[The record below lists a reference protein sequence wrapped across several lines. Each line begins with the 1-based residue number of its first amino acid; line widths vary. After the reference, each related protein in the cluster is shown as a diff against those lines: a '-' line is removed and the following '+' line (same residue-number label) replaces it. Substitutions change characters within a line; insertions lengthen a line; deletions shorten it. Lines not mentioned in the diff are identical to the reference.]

1 MTATAPHQKKLG
13 FWDLL
18 SYGFV
23 AMPLAVMTFPVM
35 VYLPTF
41 YATKLGLGLSMVGII
56 LMLARLADVVTD
68 PLIGWLSDRTRLNIG
83 RRRIWVTG
91 GLPFVMTGAYFL
103 LVYPT
108 ADMTVSPLYL
118 FLWVTVLY
126 LGWTSMKLLHDA
138 FGAEL
143 SDDYHGRSRITTY
156 RESFTLV
163 GSLISLGSI
172 ALIDYVIGLDQGAS
186 MATIGWMAIALTPIG
201 VVLLWRV
208 NEPAPP
214 ATSQKTTKTW
224 RDGIKAILDNR
235 PFLRLIWA
243 FTLNSVA
250 NGIPATTFLL
260 FVDYVIGRPD
270 LQGLLLFVYFLC
282 GILAMPFWFWLSKK
296 FTKHQVWC
304 YAMAFACVTFAT
316 VPLLGDG
323 DIVWFIVIVVTTGM
337 AVGAD
342 IILPPSMQADV
353 IDVDRVAT
361 GDRRSGIYFAL
372 WSMGYK
378 LASALA
384 TGISFIALDY
394 FGFNPMPT
402 GGGDVGENT
411 AGGTAGN
418 VLALSLI
425 YGLSPIGFKMMA
437 IALVWNFPID
447 ERRQQELVNKINQGT
462 S

>member
-1 MTATAPHQKKLG
+1 MNQTARDQQQLG

-23 AMPLAVMTFPVM
+23 AMPLAVMTFPIM

-56 LMLARLADVVTD
+56 LMSARLADVFTD
-68 PLIGWLSDRTRLNIG
+68 PLIGWLSDRTRLKIG

-91 GLPFVMTGAYFL
+91 GLPFVMAGAYFL
-103 LVYPT
+103 LVYPS
-108 ADMTVSPLYL
+108 ADMTLSPLYL
-118 FLWVTVLY
+118 FFWVMVLY

-156 RESFTLV
+156 RESFTLI

-172 ALIDYVIGLDQGAS
+172 ALIDYIFGMDQGAS
-186 MATIGWMAIALTPIG
+186 MATIGWLAIALTPIG
-201 VVLLWRV
+201 VALLWRV

-214 ATSQKTTKTW
+214 KKSKITAKNW
-224 RDGIKAILDNR
+224 RAGIKAIVDNR

-243 FTLNSVA
+243 FTINSIA

-296 FTKHQVWC
+296 YTKHHVWC
-304 YAMAFACVTFAT
+304 YAMIVACATFAM

-323 DIVWFIVIVVTTGM
+323 DIVWFVVIVITTGM

-342 IILPPSMQADV
+342 IVLPPSMQADV

-378 LASALA
+378 LAAALA

-394 FGFNPMPT
+394 FGFNPVST
-402 GGGDVGENT
+402 GGGDAAGDTSGGNT
-411 AGGTAGN
+411 
-418 VLALSLI
+418 LALSLI
-425 YGLSPIGFKMMA
+425 YGLSPIGFKVMA

-447 ERRQQELVNKINQGT
+447 EARQQTLVNKINQGEN
-462 S
+462 